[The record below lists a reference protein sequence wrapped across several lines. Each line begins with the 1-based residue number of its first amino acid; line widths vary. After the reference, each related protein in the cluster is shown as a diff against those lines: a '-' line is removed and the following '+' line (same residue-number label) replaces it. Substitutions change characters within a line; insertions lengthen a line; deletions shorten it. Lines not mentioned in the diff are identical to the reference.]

1 MLKKTIEV
9 PLRSLRYSWTRKPV
23 KTWPMVIAQLV
34 ELAEDSQHSLEGL
47 TLEIAPVNIIG
58 QDAIVF
64 GLVRT
69 SKTRKAKVRV
79 YFETDKEGAEVFEGI
94 SSAGI
99 DGSCT
104 GNRIFFLRDLV
115 RILPIANALVIEV
128 DDEEEKPRKPRRRSL
143 WRRMNLSFG
152 GGQK

>member
-1 MLKKTIEV
+1 
-9 PLRSLRYSWTRKPV
+9 
-23 KTWPMVIAQLV
+23 MVIVQLV
-34 ELAEDSQHSLEGL
+34 DLAEDSQHALEGI
-47 TLEIAPVNIIG
+47 TLEIIPTNVVG
-58 QDAIVF
+58 KEAIAF
-64 GLVRT
+64 GFVRT
-69 SKTRKAKVRV
+69 PKTRKAKVRV
-79 YFETDKEGAEVFEGI
+79 YFDTDKEGSDVFEEGI
-94 SSAGI
+94 ASVGI
-99 DGSCT
+99 DGSGT

>member
-1 MLKKTIEV
+1 
-9 PLRSLRYSWTRKPV
+9 
-23 KTWPMVIAQLV
+23 MVIVQLV
-34 ELAEDSQHSLEGL
+34 DLAEDSQHALEGI
-47 TLEIAPVNIIG
+47 TLEIIPTSVVG
-58 QDAIVF
+58 KEAIAF
-64 GLVRT
+64 GFVRT
-69 SKTRKAKVRV
+69 PKTRKAKVRV
-79 YFETDKEGAEVFEGI
+79 YFDTDKEGSDVFEEGI
-94 SSAGI
+94 ASVGI
-99 DGSCT
+99 DGSGT

>member
-1 MLKKTIEV
+1 
-9 PLRSLRYSWTRKPV
+9 
-23 KTWPMVIAQLV
+23 MVIVQLV
-34 ELAEDSQHSLEGL
+34 DLAEDSQHALEGI
-47 TLEIAPVNIIG
+47 TLEIIPTNVVG
-58 QDAIVF
+58 KEAIAF
-64 GLVRT
+64 GFVRT
-69 SKTRKAKVRV
+69 PKTRKAKVRV
-79 YFETDKEGAEVFEGI
+79 YFDTDKEGSDVFEEGI
-94 SSAGI
+94 ASLGI
-99 DGSCT
+99 DGSGT

>member
-1 MLKKTIEV
+1 MAIV
-9 PLRSLRYSWTRKPV
+9 
-23 KTWPMVIAQLV
+23 QLV
-34 ELAEDSQHSLEGL
+34 ELAEDSQHALEGI
-47 TLEIAPVNIIG
+47 TLEIIPTNVVG
-58 QDAIVF
+58 KEAIAF
-64 GLVRT
+64 GFVRT
-69 SKTRKAKVRV
+69 PKTRKAKVRV
-79 YFETDKEGAEVFEGI
+79 YFDTDKEGSDVFEEGI
-94 SSAGI
+94 ASVGI
-99 DGSCT
+99 DGSGT

>member
-104 GNRIFFLRDLV
+104 GNRIFFLRELKS
-115 RILPIANALVIEV
+115 ILSMANSLVIEV
-128 DDEEEKPRKPRRRSL
+128 DDGQQDFAARPKRRL
-143 WRRMNLSFG
+143 WRRMSLKFG
-152 GGQK
+152 GVKK

>member
-1 MLKKTIEV
+1 
-9 PLRSLRYSWTRKPV
+9 
-23 KTWPMVIAQLV
+23 MVIVQLV
-34 ELAEDSQHSLEGL
+34 DLAEDSQHALEGI
-47 TLEIAPVNIIG
+47 TLEIIPTNVVG
-58 QDAIVF
+58 KEAIAF
-64 GLVRT
+64 GFVRT
-69 SKTRKAKVRV
+69 PKTRRAKVRV
-79 YFETDKEGAEVFEGI
+79 YFDTDKEGSDVFEEGI
-94 SSAGI
+94 ASVGI
-99 DGSCT
+99 DGSGT